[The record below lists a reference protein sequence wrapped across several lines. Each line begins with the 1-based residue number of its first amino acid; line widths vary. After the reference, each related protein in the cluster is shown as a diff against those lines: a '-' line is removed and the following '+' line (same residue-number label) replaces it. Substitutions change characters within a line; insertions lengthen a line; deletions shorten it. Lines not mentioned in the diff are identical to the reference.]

1 MSNTDTWEPSSS
13 PTSSLSSSRQELNN
27 ILDNDSG
34 VGGSN
39 LWSQTPTSEK
49 GSSSQPA
56 QEPSFLET
64 ALEATPWLNSRG
76 AYSAPSSPAL
86 QRNSDK
92 PFLTPNKQNLKTHPS
107 MEELNSRLWGQDYI
121 EQQEGNQLWRSNR
134 STPPL
139 RHGRRYSSGAVVA
152 NNENAQDS
160 GMSSPHHGKSSEMN
174 KPSNLEKAVDPTLVP
189 SSVWRQE
196 RFESVASMN
205 DLLSSL
211 SLDRYKDI
219 FMVRISSYLWPVDGF
234 VIVVKGISSW
244 NGRSCTCYICI

>member
-1 MSNTDTWEPSSS
+1 MSNADTWEPSSS

-56 QEPSFLET
+56 RESSFLET

-86 QRNSDK
+86 QRNNDS
-92 PFLTPNKQNLKTHPS
+92 PFLTPSKQNLKPHPS
-107 MEELNSRLWGQDYI
+107 MEELNTRLWGKDYT
-121 EQQEGNQLWRSNR
+121 EQPEEDPSWRSNR
-134 STPPL
+134 STPPM
-139 RHGRRYSSGAVVA
+139 RHSRRYSSGAVVV
-152 NNENAQDS
+152 NNENTQDS
-160 GMSSPHHGKSSEMN
+160 GMSSPHHGKNNDLSKSSHLDKN
-174 KPSNLEKAVDPTLVP
+174 VDSTLVP

-196 RFESVASMN
+196 RFESVVSMN

-211 SLDRYKDI
+211 TLDRYKDI
-219 FMVRISSYLWPVDGF
+219 FQVNMLIHDGVF
-234 VIVVKGISSW
+234 L
-244 NGRSCTCYICI
+244 

>member
-49 GSSSQPA
+49 DSSSQPA
-56 QEPSFLET
+56 RESSFLET
-64 ALEATPWLNSRG
+64 ALGATPWLNSRG

-86 QRNSDK
+86 QRSNDN
-92 PFLTPNKQNLKTHPS
+92 PFLTPNKQNLKSHPS
-107 MEELNSRLWGQDYI
+107 MEELNSRVWGKEYM
-121 EQQEGNQLWRSNR
+121 EQTEENPSWGSSRS
-134 STPPL
+134 SPPT
-139 RHGRRYSSGAVVA
+139 RQGRRFSSGAVVVS
-152 NNENAQDS
+152 NDNTQDS
-160 GMSSPHHGKSSEMN
+160 GMSSPHNKNSESSRTSRVE
-174 KPSNLEKAVDPTLVP
+174 KPNDSPLVA

-211 SLDRYKDI
+211 ALDRYKDLFQVMI
-219 FMVRISSYLWPVDGF
+219 VLMRFCSKNILTTLLYTFIKLWQ
-234 VIVVKGISSW
+234 
-244 NGRSCTCYICI
+244 

>member
-1 MSNTDTWEPSSS
+1 MSDSLLTSTADTWEPSSS

-56 QEPSFLET
+56 REASFLET

-86 QRNSDK
+86 QRNNNN
-92 PFLTPNKQNLKTHPS
+92 PFLTPNKQNLKSHPS
-107 MEELNSRLWGQDYI
+107 MEELNSRLWGKEYPDK
-121 EQQEGNQLWRSNR
+121 QEESATWRMNS

-139 RHGRRYSSGAVVA
+139 RHNRRYSSGAEVA
-152 NNENAQDS
+152 PNENTQDS
-160 GMSSPHHGKSSEMN
+160 GMSSPHHGKSN
-174 KPSNLEKAVDPTLVP
+174 DVTKQSNMEKAVDP

-196 RFESVASMN
+196 RFESVASIN
-205 DLLSSL
+205 DLLCSL
-211 SLDRYKDI
+211 ALDKYKDL
-219 FMVRISSYLWPVDGF
+219 FQVGF
-234 VIVVKGISSW
+234 
-244 NGRSCTCYICI
+244 

>member
-27 ILDNDSG
+27 IMDDDSG

-39 LWSQTPTSEK
+39 LWSQTPSSEK

-56 QEPSFLET
+56 HEPSFLET

-86 QRNSDK
+86 QRSNDK
-92 PFLTPNKQNLKTHPS
+92 PFLTPNKQNLKSHPS
-107 MEELNSRLWGQDYI
+107 MEELNSRLWGQGYI
-121 EQQEGNQLWRSNR
+121 EQPEEDPSWKLNR

-139 RHGRRYSSGAVVA
+139 LHSRRYSSDAVAVV
-152 NNENAQDS
+152 NNESAQDS
-160 GMSSPHHGKSSEMN
+160 GMSSPHHGKSNDMN
-174 KPSNLEKAVDPTLVP
+174 KASSGEKTIESTLVP
-189 SSVWRQE
+189 SSVWRQD

-205 DLLSSL
+205 DLLNSL

-219 FMVRISSYLWPVDGF
+219 FLVKISSYCFLQ
-234 VIVVKGISSW
+234 
-244 NGRSCTCYICI
+244 

>member
-1 MSNTDTWEPSSS
+1 MSNPDTWEPSSS

-39 LWSQTPTSEK
+39 LWSRTPTSEK

-56 QEPSFLET
+56 QEPSYLET

-86 QRNSDK
+86 QRNTDK
-92 PFLTPNKQNLKTHPS
+92 PFLTPNKQNLKSHPS
-107 MEELNSRLWGQDYI
+107 MEELNSRLWGQGYI
-121 EQQEGNQLWRSNR
+121 EESEENPSWRSNR
-134 STPPL
+134 PASPL
-139 RHGRRYSSGAVVA
+139 HHGRRFSSGAVGV

-160 GMSSPHHGKSSEMN
+160 GMSSPHHGKGIEMSKSSSM
-174 KPSNLEKAVDPTLVP
+174 EKTADPTFVS

-196 RFESVASMN
+196 RFESVVSMN
-205 DLLSSL
+205 DLLASL
-211 SLDRYKDI
+211 SLDRYKEV
-219 FMVRISSYLWPVDGF
+219 FLVRVSSQCCFEKSVFFTL
-234 VIVVKGISSW
+234 
-244 NGRSCTCYICI
+244 